1 MKKSSSVFWIK
12 TVSIEMANLAKRLPN
27 QNVDNARYFI
37 SQCEQERENLKKEVM
52 LDSNIEDLCGMEVP
66 TLSDN
71 LLLAWQIHSLFWALT
86 DPFLVGGVD
95 YKAIYAYIAS
105 SMRVEAPTELNP
117 VTRALFFQVYNKLK
131 TDIQSQPK
139 AAINTHKY

>member
-1 MKKSSSVFWIK
+1 MK
-12 TVSIEMANLAKRLPN
+12 MANLAKRLPN

-52 LDSNIEDLCGMEVP
+52 MDSNIEDLCGMEVP

-71 LLLAWQIHSLFWALT
+71 LLPSWQIHSLFWALT
-86 DPFLVGGVD
+86 DPSLVGGVD

-117 VTRALFFQVYNKLK
+117 VTRALFFQVYNKFK
-131 TDIQSQPK
+131 TDIQAQPK
-139 AAINTHKY
+139 AAINRQKYLHN